1 MEPLIKKKDVAS
13 ITLLLENMN
22 KVSETTLAK
31 LVSFCLRGDDRDF
44 SNNNDGVEDLSASLP
59 PEFPLRGGR
68 KRLLNLILSKSF
80 TTSKLL
86 SETKEHISPQD
97 AILFIQHS
105 ATQLWDG
112 ETPSNETESQFVSLT
127 DDRDCQN
134 VNSWS

>member
-86 SETKEHISPQD
+86 SEAKEHISPQD

-112 ETPSNETESQFVSLT
+112 ETPSNETESQFVSLSVEK
-127 DDRDCQN
+127 RL
-134 VNSWS
+134 SKS